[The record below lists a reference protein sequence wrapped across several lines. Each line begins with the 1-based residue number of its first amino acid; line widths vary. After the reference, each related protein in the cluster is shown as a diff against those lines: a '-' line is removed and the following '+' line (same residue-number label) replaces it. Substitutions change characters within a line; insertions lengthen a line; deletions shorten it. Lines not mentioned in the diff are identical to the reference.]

1 MTRKEIEKRCL
12 EEMQRSIPD
21 SEALWQRIEQQLPPQ
36 EEASQPT
43 ANIKM
48 THTRRILSIAASLAL
63 IIAGAAVFTQQ
74 ERMNSAPSNNM
85 SEDHIQME
93 QPAEEKYEAE
103 QFPIQ
108 SESDETHIADS
119 TKQLRSYASLNI
131 PHTDFPVSLSAA
143 GTQGEYFSERDV
155 LEKAQCFVYARVDR
169 LSEGSAHGEIRYD
182 LEIQNVYGSQEPE
195 GSISV
200 SSITAYQLEENH
212 LYLLPLYYE
221 NEQWHLTYECA
232 PQIEMTLDREAVHHN
247 GWHSIMNSLS
257 EPLLYEQHG
266 ADDYFYDRMYLTD
279 WAVIN
284 AFLAEWEAS
293 KNV

>member
-21 SEALWQRIEQQLPPQ
+21 TEALWQRIEQQLPPQ
-36 EEASQPT
+36 EEIPKPT
-43 ANIKM
+43 ATIKM
-48 THTRRILSIAASLAL
+48 TRTRRILSIAASLAL
-63 IIAGAAVFTQQ
+63 IVAGAAVFTQQ
-74 ERMNSAPSNNM
+74 ERMNSAPSNTK

-103 QFPIQ
+103 QSPIQ
-108 SESDETHIADS
+108 SESKHPPMTNA

-131 PHTDFPVSLSAA
+131 PHTNTTLSLSAT
-143 GTQGEYFSERDV
+143 GTEGEYFSERDV
-155 LEKAQCFVYARVDR
+155 LEKTQCFVYAKVIRV
-169 LSEGSAHGEIRYD
+169 SEGSVSGEIRYD
-182 LEIQNVYGSQEPE
+182 LEIRNVYGSHEPK
-195 GSISV
+195 GTVSV
-200 SSITAYQLEENH
+200 SSITAYLLEESH

-221 NEQWHLTYECA
+221 NEQWNLSYECA

-247 GWHSIMNSLS
+247 GWNSMMNDLS

-266 ADDYFYDRMYLTD
+266 TDDYFYDRMYLTD
-279 WAVIN
+279 WDVIH